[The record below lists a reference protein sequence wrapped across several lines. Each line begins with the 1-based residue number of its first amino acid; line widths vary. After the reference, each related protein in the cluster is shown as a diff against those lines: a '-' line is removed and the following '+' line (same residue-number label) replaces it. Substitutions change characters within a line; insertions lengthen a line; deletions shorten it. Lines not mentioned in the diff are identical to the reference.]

1 MTFRPRLSAPGYSSK
16 YWYSLNPFYHA
27 GYGLPNCTCYA
38 WGRFYEILGRKPV
51 LSLGNAE
58 DWYGKNDGYSRG
70 STPRLGAVICWRK
83 GRAGYGGDGAGHVA
97 VVEKIYSDGS
107 ILISQSGWRSA
118 RFWTSVVKKGYYRS
132 GYVLQGFIY
141 NPAVT
146 GSETSSANVSYVPG
160 RSYTLQANMKVRTGP
175 SSSRRW
181 KNRSE
186 LTEDGENH
194 SLRQIQA
201 VLRAGTAVTV
211 IKKKKAGRDIWIKI
225 PSGWICARKGKII
238 YVR

>member
-1 MTFRPRLSAPGYSSK
+1 
-16 YWYSLNPFYHA
+16 
-27 GYGLPNCTCYA
+27 
-38 WGRFYEILGRKPV
+38 
-51 LSLGNAE
+51 
-58 DWYGKNDGYSRG
+58 
-70 STPRLGAVICWRK
+70 
-83 GRAGYGGDGAGHVA
+83 
-97 VVEKIYSDGS
+97 
-107 ILISQSGWRSA
+107 
-118 RFWTSVVKKGYYRS
+118 
-132 GYVLQGFIY
+132 
-141 NPAVT
+141 
-146 GSETSSANVSYVPG
+146 
-160 RSYTLQANMKVRTGP
+160 MKVRTGP

-194 SLRQIQA
+194 SLRQKQA